1 MQRTLGESK
10 CIAKFIEGDEKRKKR
25 KYVYASSR
33 LHVHAR
39 KEEEEEG
46 EEEKEEEEN
55 RHHISK
61 MIINIENPRLVARLL
76 HTTHLVVH

>member
-1 MQRTLGESK
+1 M
-10 CIAKFIEGDEKRKKR
+10 EKSKKR

-39 KEEEEEG
+39 KEVEEG
-46 EEEKEEEEN
+46 EEKEEEEN
-55 RHHISK
+55 RRHISK

>member
-10 CIAKFIEGDEKRKKR
+10 CIEGGKKEKK
-25 KYVYASSR
+25 VYASSR

-39 KEEEEEG
+39 KEEEE
-46 EEEKEEEEN
+46 KEEEN

-61 MIINIENPRLVARLL
+61 MIINIENSRLVARLL

>member
-25 KYVYASSR
+25 KDVYASSR

-39 KEEEEEG
+39 KEEEE
-46 EEEKEEEEN
+46 KEEEN

-76 HTTHLVVH
+76 HTTHLVVQ